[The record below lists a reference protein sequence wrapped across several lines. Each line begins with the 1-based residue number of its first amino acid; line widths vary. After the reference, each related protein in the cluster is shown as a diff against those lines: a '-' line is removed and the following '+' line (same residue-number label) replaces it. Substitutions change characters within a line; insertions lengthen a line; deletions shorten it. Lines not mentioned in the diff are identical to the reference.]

1 MILALVRH
9 GQTDQNLNRLVQGRS
24 DNKLNHNGKNQAFQL
39 GVILKDL
46 NDQFHVMGS
55 SPLSRAIE
63 SAKIIGNLLNKRVTF
78 IDDDFIERDFGKH
91 ENQSIDDVIPIVAK
105 DDYVDQGFEDNQ
117 KIQTRVYR
125 GVTRLYQKYKNK
137 KVLLVTHSHVIKS
150 LLILSD
156 RTKYTYT
163 NHIVSNSSILYFEIT
178 SDKISFI
185 KQIDV

>member
-9 GQTDQNLNRLVQGRS
+9 GQTDQNLNRLVQGLS
-24 DNKLNHNGKNQAFQL
+24 DNKLNLNGKNQAFQL

-55 SPLSRAIE
+55 SPLARAIE
-63 SAKIIGNLLNKRVTF
+63 SAKIIGNLINKRVTF
-78 IDDDFIERDFGKH
+78 IDDGFIERDFGKH
-91 ENQSIDDVIPIVAK
+91 ENQSIDDVIPLVAQ
-105 DDYVDQGFEDNQ
+105 DGYFDQGFEDNQ
-117 KIQTRVYR
+117 KIQQRVYR
-125 GVTRLYQKYKNK
+125 GVMRLLNKYKNK
-137 KVLLVTHSHVIKS
+137 RVLLVTHSHVIKS

-156 RTKYTYT
+156 RSKYTYT

-178 SDKISFI
+178 SNKITFL

>member
-9 GQTDQNLNRLVQGRS
+9 GQTNQNLNRLVQGRS
-24 DNKLNHNGKNQAFQL
+24 DNKLNHNGKNQVFQL

-46 NDQFHVMGS
+46 NDQFHVLGS
-55 SPLSRAIE
+55 SPLSRAVE

-78 IDDDFIERDFGKH
+78 IDDDFIERDFGSH
-91 ENQSIDDVIPIVAK
+91 ENKSIDDVIPLVAR
-105 DDYVDQGFEDNQ
+105 DDYFAEGFEDNQ
-117 KIQTRVYR
+117 KLLNRVYR
-125 GVTRLYQKYKNK
+125 GINKLYNKYKNK

-156 RTKYTYT
+156 RNKYTYT
-163 NHIVSNSSILYFEIT
+163 NHMVSNSSILYFEIT
-178 SDKISFI
+178 TDKIEFI